1 MPHARKRDQKQ
12 IIAKLDELA
21 ARYKSDSRSWW
32 PKFLFHYS
40 ELQNVV
46 SILESGVLLSRS
58 GAVSRGLL
66 QIDSASQSVLLKTSE
81 TIKECVRLYFRPKT
95 PTQYSNEGIRPRNNR
110 SHGSHCPI
118 PVMLLFDS
126 RDILTRESTQFSR
139 GSLAGHAPGKTGCRA
154 SFFGKLPFNR
164 IYHNSWFRPEERSM
178 IIASRH
184 AEVIVPRSLDLDALK
199 YIWCRSDAERDTLLS
214 LLSENTRRVWE
225 KKIFFGRKY
234 DLFFAK
240 WAYVDRV
247 QLGHSVIEWNFNS
260 NSMEPGRFDL
270 KVRLE
275 DQSSGRIL
283 RGSKDAFVANKKILW
298 KFKNPVYHYSI
309 DLWMDECLAYHGYY
323 RKTDDVF

>member
-81 TIKECVRLYFRPKT
+81 KLSKSVYACIFVRRHLLSIQMKAFAH
-95 PTQYSNEGIRPRNNR
+95 EIID

-126 RDILTRESTQFSR
+126 RDILNSREYT
-139 GSLAGHAPGKTGCRA
+139 
-154 SFFGKLPFNR
+154 
-164 IYHNSWFRPEERSM
+164 I
-178 IIASRH
+178 
-184 AEVIVPRSLDLDALK
+184 
-199 YIWCRSDAERDTLLS
+199 
-214 LLSENTRRVWE
+214 
-225 KKIFFGRKY
+225 
-234 DLFFAK
+234 
-240 WAYVDRV
+240 
-247 QLGHSVIEWNFNS
+247 
-260 NSMEPGRFDL
+260 
-270 KVRLE
+270 
-275 DQSSGRIL
+275 
-283 RGSKDAFVANKKILW
+283 
-298 KFKNPVYHYSI
+298 
-309 DLWMDECLAYHGYY
+309 
-323 RKTDDVF
+323 

>member
-21 ARYKSDSRSWW
+21 ARYKSDARSWW
-32 PKFLFHYS
+32 PKFVFHYS

-58 GAVSRGLL
+58 DAVSRGLL
-66 QIDSASQSVLLKTSE
+66 QMDSASQSVLLKTRKS
-81 TIKECVRLYFRPKT
+81 IKDCVRLYFRPKT

-110 SHGSHCPI
+110 RYGSHCPI

-126 RDILTRESTQFSR
+126 RDILTRKSTQFSR
-139 GSLAGHAPGKTGCRA
+139 GSLAGYMPGQRGSRA
-154 SFFGKLPFNR
+154 SFFENLPFQR
-164 IYHNSWFRPEERSM
+164 IYHNAGFRPEEKRK

-184 AEVIVPRSLDLDALK
+184 AEVIVPKSLDLDALK
-199 YIWCRSDAERDTLLS
+199 YIWCRSDAERCTLIS
-214 LLSENTRRVWE
+214 LLSERTRRLWE
-225 KKIFFGRKY
+225 KKIFFGSKY
-234 DLFFAK
+234 DLFFAE

-247 QLGHSVIEWNFNS
+247 NLGHSVIEFSFNS
-260 NSMEPGRFDL
+260 NARDPDKFEL
-270 KVRLE
+270 KARLE
-275 DQSSGRIL
+275 DRSSGQTL
-283 RGSKDAFVANKKILW
+283 RAIENEFVANKKIVL
-298 KFKNPVYHYSI
+298 KFENPISHYSI